1 MSVSNEARLK
11 MDAESWLLFSST
23 LDRFCIFI
31 IKNKHDLAFPRAIC
45 YLNSCLSN
53 GGGGLFFY
61 KKDTL
66 SCR

>member
-45 YLNSCLSN
+45 YLNSCLSK
-53 GGGGLFFY
+53 GDGLFFY